1 MACSSNLSF
10 HSYLLKSKEGR
21 IIMKRILNLSG
32 FGLLTLILVF
42 AIAQSASAQW
52 FAVAAI
58 SGHQAEEDVP
68 TKSVYIIPPDT
79 PEFYCAWSILGTKS
93 GDKISG
99 TLIAE
104 DVGKVAPPNYEV
116 MTAVYD
122 VPKGKSDNAWG
133 HFNFTKP
140 TNGWP
145 VGYYRVEIRKNGVLV
160 AGAMFEIIK
169 PQ

>member
-1 MACSSNLSF
+1 MVCSSNLSL

-58 SGHQAEEDVP
+58 SGHQTEESVP

-79 PEFYCAWSILGTKS
+79 PEFYCAWMILGTKG

-116 MTAVYD
+116 MNAVYE

-145 VGYYRVEIRKNGVLV
+145 VGYYRVEIKKNGVLV
-160 AGAMFEIIK
+160 AGAMFEVFK

>member
-1 MACSSNLSF
+1 M
-10 HSYLLKSKEGR
+10 R
-21 IIMKRILNLSG
+21 RILNLTA
-32 FGLLTLILVF
+32 FGLLTLIMVIVLP
-42 AIAQSASAQW
+42 QSASAQW

-58 SGHQAEEDVP
+58 SGQQTQEGVP

-79 PEFYCAWSILGTKS
+79 PEFYCAWMILGTKG

-104 DVGKVAPPNYEV
+104 DVGKVAPPNYEI

-140 TNGWP
+140 ANGWP
-145 VGYYRVEIRKNGVLV
+145 LGYYRVEIRKNGVLV
-160 AGAMFEIIK
+160 AGAIFEVAK

>member
-1 MACSSNLSF
+1 
-10 HSYLLKSKEGR
+10 
-21 IIMKRILNLSG
+21 MKRILNLSG

-58 SGHQAEEDVP
+58 SGHQTEESVP

-79 PEFYCAWSILGTKS
+79 PEFYCAWMILGTKG

-104 DVGKVAPPNYEV
+104 DVGKAAPPNHEV

-122 VPKGKSDNAWG
+122 VPKGKSNTAWG
-133 HFNFTKP
+133 HFNFAKP

-160 AGAMFEIIK
+160 AGAMFEVAK
-169 PQ
+169 P

>member
-1 MACSSNLSF
+1 
-10 HSYLLKSKEGR
+10 
-21 IIMKRILNLSG
+21 MKRILNLSG

-52 FAVAAI
+52 FAIAAI
-58 SGHQAEEDVP
+58 SGHQTEEGVP

-79 PEFYCAWSILGTKS
+79 PEFYCAWMILGTKG

-140 TNGWP
+140 ANGWP

-160 AGAMFEIIK
+160 AGAMFEVIK

>member
-1 MACSSNLSF
+1 
-10 HSYLLKSKEGR
+10 
-21 IIMKRILNLSG
+21 MKRILNLSG

-58 SGHQAEEDVP
+58 SAHQTEESVP
-68 TKSVYIIPPDT
+68 TKSVYIIPTDT
-79 PEFYCAWSILGTKS
+79 PEFYCAWMILGTKG

-133 HFNFTKP
+133 HFSFTKP

-160 AGAMFEIIK
+160 AGAMFEVIK

>member
-1 MACSSNLSF
+1 
-10 HSYLLKSKEGR
+10 
-21 IIMKRILNLSG
+21 MKRILNLTA
-32 FGLLTLILVF
+32 FGILTVSLVIVF
-42 AIAQSASAQW
+42 TQSASAQW

-58 SGHQAEEDVP
+58 SGQQTEEGIP

-79 PEFYCAWSILGTKS
+79 PEFYCAWMILGTKG

-104 DVGKVAPPNYEV
+104 DVGKVAPPNYEI

-140 TNGWP
+140 GNGWP
-145 VGYYRVEIRKNGVLV
+145 LGYYRVEIRKNGVLV
-160 AGAMFEIIK
+160 AGAIFEVAK

>member
-1 MACSSNLSF
+1 
-10 HSYLLKSKEGR
+10 
-21 IIMKRILNLSG
+21 MKRILNLTA
-32 FGLLTLILVF
+32 FGILTVSLVIVF
-42 AIAQSASAQW
+42 TQSVSAQW

-58 SGHQAEEDVP
+58 SGQQTQEGIP

-79 PEFYCAWSILGTKS
+79 PEFYCAWMILGTKG

-104 DVGKVAPPNYEV
+104 DVGKVAPPNYEI

-145 VGYYRVEIRKNGVLV
+145 LGYYRVEIRKNGVLV
-160 AGAMFEIIK
+160 AGAMFEVAK

>member
-1 MACSSNLSF
+1 
-10 HSYLLKSKEGR
+10 
-21 IIMKRILNLSG
+21 MKRILNLTA
-32 FGLLTLILVF
+32 FALLTVSLVIVF
-42 AIAQSASAQW
+42 TESARAQW

-58 SGHQAEEDVP
+58 SGQQTEEGIP

-79 PEFYCAWSILGTKS
+79 PEFYCAWMILGTKG

-104 DVGKVAPPNYEV
+104 DVGKVAPPNYEI

-122 VPKGKSDNAWG
+122 IPKGKSDNAWG

-145 VGYYRVEIRKNGVLV
+145 LGYYRVEIRKNGVLV
-160 AGAMFEIIK
+160 AGAIFEVAK

>member
-1 MACSSNLSF
+1 
-10 HSYLLKSKEGR
+10 
-21 IIMKRILNLSG
+21 MKKNLNLSG
-32 FGLLTLILVF
+32 VLLLTFFVLVVM
-42 AIAQSASAQW
+42 AQSTEAQW
-52 FAVAAI
+52 VAVAAI
-58 SGHQAEEDVP
+58 TNQETQERAP
-68 TKSVYIIPPDT
+68 TKSIYVLPSDT
-79 PEFYCAWSILGTKS
+79 PEFYCAWIIVGTKT

-122 VPKGKSDNAWG
+122 VPKGKENYAWG
-133 HFNFTKP
+133 HFSFKKP

-160 AGAMFEIIK
+160 AGAMFEVFK

>member
-1 MACSSNLSF
+1 
-10 HSYLLKSKEGR
+10 
-21 IIMKRILNLSG
+21 MKRILNLSG

-58 SGHQAEEDVP
+58 SGHQTEESVP

-79 PEFYCAWSILGTKS
+79 PEFYCAWMILGTKG

-104 DVGKVAPPNYEV
+104 DVGKAAPPNYEV

-122 VPKGKSDNAWG
+122 VPKGKSNNAWG
-133 HFNFTKP
+133 HFNFAKP

-160 AGAMFEIIK
+160 AGAMFEVAK
-169 PQ
+169 P

>member
-1 MACSSNLSF
+1 
-10 HSYLLKSKEGR
+10 
-21 IIMKRILNLSG
+21 MKRILKFSS
-32 FGLLTLILVF
+32 FGLLTLILTVV
-42 AIAQSASAQW
+42 IAQPSAAQW

-58 SGHQAEEDVP
+58 SNHQTQEGAP
-68 TKSVYIIPPDT
+68 TKSVYIIRPDT
-79 PEFYCAWSILGTKS
+79 PEFYCAWMILGTKG

>member
-1 MACSSNLSF
+1 M
-10 HSYLLKSKEGR
+10 R
-21 IIMKRILNLSG
+21 RILNLTA
-32 FGLLTLILVF
+32 FGLLTLIMIIILPQF
-42 AIAQSASAQW
+42 ASAQW

-58 SGHQAEEDVP
+58 SGQQTEEGIP
-68 TKSVYIIPPDT
+68 TKSVYIIPPET
-79 PEFYCAWSILGTKS
+79 PEFYCAWMILGTKG

-104 DVGKVAPPNYEV
+104 DVGKVAPPNYEI

-145 VGYYRVEIRKNGVLV
+145 LGYYRVEIRKNGVLV
-160 AGAMFEIIK
+160 AGAIFEVAK

>member
-1 MACSSNLSF
+1 
-10 HSYLLKSKEGR
+10 
-21 IIMKRILNLSG
+21 MKKILNLAA
-32 FGLLTLILVF
+32 FGLLTLILVIVF
-42 AIAQSASAQW
+42 TQSASAQW

-58 SGHQAEEDVP
+58 SGQKTEESVP

-79 PEFYCAWSILGTKS
+79 PEFYCAWMILGTKG
-93 GDKISG
+93 GDKMSG

-104 DVGKVAPPNYEV
+104 DVGEVAPPNYEIV
-116 MTAVYD
+116 TAVYD
-122 VPKGKSDNAWG
+122 VPKSKSDYAWG
-133 HFNFTKP
+133 HFNFKKP

-160 AGAMFEIIK
+160 AGAMFEVIK

>member
-1 MACSSNLSF
+1 
-10 HSYLLKSKEGR
+10 
-21 IIMKRILNLSG
+21 MKRILNLSG

-42 AIAQSASAQW
+42 AIAQSAGAQW

-58 SGHQAEEDVP
+58 SGHQTEESVP

-79 PEFYCAWSILGTKS
+79 PEFYCAWMILGTKG

-104 DVGKVAPPNYEV
+104 DVGKAAPPNYEV

-160 AGAMFEIIK
+160 AGAMFEVIK

>member
-1 MACSSNLSF
+1 
-10 HSYLLKSKEGR
+10 
-21 IIMKRILNLSG
+21 MKKILNLTA
-32 FGLLTLILVF
+32 FGLLTLILVIVF
-42 AIAQSASAQW
+42 TQPACAKW

-58 SGHQAEEDVP
+58 SGQQAEEDVP
-68 TKSVYIIPPDT
+68 TKSVYIIPSNT
-79 PEFYCAWSILGTKS
+79 QEFYCAWMILGTKS

-122 VPKGKSDNAWG
+122 VPKGKSNNAWG

-145 VGYYRVEIRKNGVLV
+145 VGYYRVEIRKNGVFV
-160 AGAMFEIIK
+160 AGAIFEVAK

>member
-1 MACSSNLSF
+1 M
-10 HSYLLKSKEGR
+10 R
-21 IIMKRILNLSG
+21 RILNLTA
-32 FGLLTLILVF
+32 FGLLTLILIIVF
-42 AIAQSASAQW
+42 TQSANAKW

-58 SGHQAEEDVP
+58 AGHQAEEDVP
-68 TKSVYIIPPDT
+68 TKSVYIIPVDT
-79 PEFYCAWSILGTKS
+79 PEFYCAWMILGTKG

-104 DVGKVAPPNYEV
+104 DVGKVAPPNYEI

-145 VGYYRVEIRKNGVLV
+145 VGYYRVEIRKNGVFV